1 MAPRAPW
8 TAPPRLLPV
17 ALGVLLLGTARKWW
31 AWCKSKSPPACD
43 PPGQTGSPG
52 ATGEAQ
58 GARLP
63 QAAMPQSRRRPPL
76 LGQGVLPWPVTLRP
90 TVGSGGRP
98 RPRERPPPTVP
109 GPALRSPRG
118 ATPHHFV
125 SLGDVSRS
133 SSARTAVS
141 TCRLEPRRR
150 AQGARRPVPA
160 LRPGRTE
167 WAAVPA
173 RPAGPRGSRGQPRPR
188 VSPTG
193 AVSLLSDPPPPSAG
207 GMWGGKGAGASVPSG
222 ASHDAPPAGWGRR
235 VLLQPL
241 LLVGTV
247 EAGDNVTE
255 GGLLLGV
262 EERLTEAGVVHP

>member
-1 MAPRAPW
+1 M
-8 TAPPRLLPV
+8 
-17 ALGVLLLGTARKWW
+17 GTARKWW

-141 TCRLEPRRR
+141 TCRLEPRCR

-160 LRPGRTE
+160 L
-167 WAAVPA
+167 A
-173 RPAGPRGSRGQPRPR
+173 PAGLSG
-188 VSPTG
+188 
-193 AVSLLSDPPPPSAG
+193 LLSLHVLPAHEAAEDSPGPECHRQERSLCFLTPHLRLQVECGEGRGLGRPFLQVRLTTRPPQAGAG
-207 GMWGGKGAGASVPSG
+207 GSCCSPCCW
-222 ASHDAPPAGWGRR
+222 
-235 VLLQPL
+235 
-241 LLVGTV
+241 
-247 EAGDNVTE
+247 
-255 GGLLLGV
+255 
-262 EERLTEAGVVHP
+262 

>member
-43 PPGQTGSPG
+43 PPGQMGSPG

-118 ATPHHFV
+118 ATPHHFA

-141 TCRLEPRRR
+141 TCRLAPRRR

-262 EERLTEAGVVHP
+262 

>member
-52 ATGEAQ
+52 ATGETQ

-63 QAAMPQSRRRPPL
+63 QAAMPQSRRRPPPPGAEGAAL
-76 LGQGVLPWPVTLRP
+76 ACDPQAHSREWGPATP
-90 TVGSGGRP
+90 TGAAAS
-98 RPRERPPPTVP
+98 TVP

-118 ATPHHFV
+118 ATPHHFA

-235 VLLQPL
+235 VLLQLL

-262 EERLTEAGVVHP
+262 